1 MPQYYF
7 REEEIK
13 IALAQRMPFI
23 RLIHLKSLLKVVI
36 TFPEMLAT
44 GQQVFQRVWQVPL
57 VEGGRTISVLAP
69 EDVILLLL
77 NDFKR
82 SDERA
87 DDLWYDLL
95 AVVKVQGTDLDMPFL
110 VQQAA
115 VLNVTEL
122 LRRAIDDAGLTRKR
136 R

>member
-1 MPQYYF
+1 
-7 REEEIK
+7 
-13 IALAQRMPFI
+13 
-23 RLIHLKSLLKVVI
+23 
-36 TFPEMLAT
+36 
-44 GQQVFQRVWQVPL
+44 
-57 VEGGRTISVLAP
+57 VLAP

-82 SDERA
+82 SNEGA

-95 AVVKVQGTDLDMPFL
+95 AVVKVQNTDLDIPFL

-122 LRRAIDDAGLTRKR
+122 LERAIDDAGLTDV
-136 R
+136 